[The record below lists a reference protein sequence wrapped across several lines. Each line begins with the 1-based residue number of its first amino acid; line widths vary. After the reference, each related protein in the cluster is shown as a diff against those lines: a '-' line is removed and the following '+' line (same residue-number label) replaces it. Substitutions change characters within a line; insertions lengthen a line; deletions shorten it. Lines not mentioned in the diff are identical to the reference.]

1 MFEGHR
7 RRGVSRCRLRLLD
20 VFGRIIEVCQNR
32 RAKSARGD
40 GSIKACVALYAL
52 AHSSDLRIGQ
62 WTVPAENEAFGTVLR
77 QMRDNL
83 RHKVYCSSAGIRL
96 CIFDVWLIA
105 GRMRDCALNMDDAP
119 FDVNILPFQPI
130 RVSED
135 GSVISVWCLTPLT
148 FKVATLPWMTASGN
162 DIKNAGGR

>member
-1 MFEGHR
+1 MPPFDVMFEGHC

-20 VFGRIIEVCQNR
+20 VLGRIIEVCQNR

-62 WTVPAENEAFGTVLR
+62 WTVSAENEAFRAGLR

-83 RHKVYCSSAGIRL
+83 ILKRPLFSYSGRFFVLLKDL
-96 CIFDVWLIA
+96 IFS
-105 GRMRDCALNMDDAP
+105 
-119 FDVNILPFQPI
+119 F
-130 RVSED
+130 
-135 GSVISVWCLTPLT
+135 
-148 FKVATLPWMTASGN
+148 
-162 DIKNAGGR
+162 